1 MVVKLV
7 DNVAACIV
15 AVGSSLVVTLA
26 VTLEYEVAA
35 VIVALDVLWISK
47 AIRTNALQYGSD
59 SVCLG
64 AMEIVLPALG
74 KAILLLSSRNIKR

>member
-7 DNVAACIV
+7 DDVAACIV

-35 VIVALDVLWISK
+35 VIVALDVLWIIK
-47 AIRTNALQYGSD
+47 VIRTTAL
-59 SVCLG
+59 
-64 AMEIVLPALG
+64 
-74 KAILLLSSRNIKR
+74 